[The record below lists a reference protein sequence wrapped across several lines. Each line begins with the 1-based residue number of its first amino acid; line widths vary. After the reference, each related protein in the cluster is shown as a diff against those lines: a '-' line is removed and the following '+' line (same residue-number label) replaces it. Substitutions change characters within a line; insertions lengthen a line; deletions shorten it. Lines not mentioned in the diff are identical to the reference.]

1 MLGVEEAGDLVTAVL
16 LADLPKG
23 RERVVRVPTVAPYDL
38 RHTFCSLLIYEGRS
52 PLMVAAMMGHASGEL
67 IWRRYGHVFDEAR
80 LASSVGMVD
89 AIQAARKELEGSG
102 TGRKRDAAMVRV
114 LHAPLPT
121 FKKRPLAGGK

>member
-1 MLGVEEAGDLVTAVL
+1 MISSPLSFWLTSPRGGSGWCAFRLSRRTTCA
-16 LADLPKG
+16 
-23 RERVVRVPTVAPYDL
+23 
-38 RHTFCSLLIYEGRS
+38 TFCSLLIHEGRS

-67 IWRRYGHVFDEAR
+67 IWRRYGHVFDEA